1 MKETKF
7 KDTEI
12 GKIPEEWEVKKLGA
26 VFDIGN
32 GRDYKHLN
40 TGKIPV
46 YGTGGLMTYVNEYLY
61 DGETVCIGR
70 KGTINMPQYHNGKI
84 WTVDTLFYTY
94 NFRKT
99 DVKFLY
105 YLTQRIDWNSYN
117 TATGVPSLTSQN
129 ISNILVSFP
138 PLHEQHRIASAL
150 TSIDNLI
157 SSLGKQ
163 IEKKKNIKQGAMQQL
178 LTGKTRLKGFS
189 ELWVKRKLGDNA
201 TIQRGGSPRPIEAYL
216 TTNRDGINW
225 IKIGDVRPNDK
236 FIRHTVEKIIPEGIS
251 HSRQVYKGDFILSNS
266 MSFGRP
272 YILDIDGCIHDGWL
286 VIKDYS
292 NTYDMD
298 FLYYILSSNAIFEQ
312 YIAMAAGSSVK
323 NLNKEKVAN
332 VMLFAP
338 QSLAEQQAIAAI
350 LTKMDDE
357 ITALEA
363 KKTKYEAI
371 KQGIMQQL
379 LTGKIRLIG

>member
-298 FLYYILSSNAIFEQ
+298 FLYYILRSDTVFEQ

-338 QSLAEQQAIAAI
+338 QSLAEQRAIATI
-350 LTKMDDE
+350 LNKMDNE
-357 ITALEA
+357 ITALET
-363 KKTKYEAI
+363 KKAKYEAI
-371 KQGIMQQL
+371 KQGMMQQL
-379 LTGKIRLIG
+379 LTGKIRLIS